1 MVLSPYTDN
10 TAFCSLPSFP
20 FLSLFRIWAG
30 FPGPIR
36 GLDWERLVSSL
47 RVLSA
52 LNEQPDIKGNHSTA
66 AEVGEGG

>member
-1 MVLSPYTDN
+1 MALSPYTDN

-36 GLDWERLVSSL
+36 GLDWERLGYSPI
-47 RVLSA
+47 VLSA
-52 LNEQPDIKGNHSTA
+52 LNETPYTTQGKT
-66 AEVGEGG
+66 GEWEELT